1 MPDRFGKMSGPS
13 WRTWSFLSRD
23 FTGVVHS
30 VLKQAMKTAVKR
42 KLSESNIQ
50 DFGVATEMEQEFR
63 RVLVSRTEGEA
74 LEVISEAERA
84 PGLEQWRR

>member
-1 MPDRFGKMSGPS
+1 M
-13 WRTWSFLSRD
+13 
-23 FTGVVHS
+23 VHS

-50 DFGVATEMEQEFR
+50 DFVVATEMEQEFR

-74 LEVISEAERA
+74 LKVISEAERA

>member
-1 MPDRFGKMSGPS
+1 M
-13 WRTWSFLSRD
+13 
-23 FTGVVHS
+23 VHS